1 MKDPDLLR
9 AVKPIVQGF
18 DELAIPYYIG
28 GSIASS
34 VYGMARSTID
44 VDLVADIESRHIMAL
59 MDRLEKNYYMDD
71 TAIADAIKP
80 GSSFNLIHLETS
92 IKIDVFI
99 PRDEIYHHTAMDRR
113 HRDTLFDENMITEFY
128 FCSPEDII
136 INKLQWYVSGGEVSE
151 RQWLDVSGVIKVQA
165 ESLDTTYLLRWS
177 KDLGLHELLVRAFE
191 EAGVHLQ
198 P

>member
-71 TAIADAIKP
+71 TAIADAIKR

>member
-9 AVKPIVQGF
+9 AVKPIVQVL

-71 TAIADAIKP
+71 TAIADAIKR

-177 KDLGLHELLVRAFE
+177 KDLGLHEFLVRAFE

>member
-9 AVKPIVQGF
+9 AVKPIVEVF

-44 VDLVADIESRHIMAL
+44 VDFVADIEPPHIMTL
-59 MDRLEKNYYMDD
+59 IDRLKKNYYIDEMM
-71 TAIADAIKP
+71 IANAIKR

-99 PRDEIYHHTAMDRR
+99 PRDQIYHHTAMDRR
-113 HRDTLFDENMITEFY
+113 HRDTLCEENTTTAGY

-136 INKLQWYVSGGEVSE
+136 INKLQWYEAGGGVSE

-177 KDLGLHELLVRAFE
+177 KYLGLHGLLARAFE
-191 EAGVHLQ
+191 EAGVSMQ
-198 P
+198 S

>member
-1 MKDPDLLR
+1 MKDPDLLL
-9 AVKPIVQGF
+9 AVNPVVQVF
-18 DELAIPYYIG
+18 DELAIPCYIG

-34 VYGMARSTID
+34 VYGIARSTTG
-44 VDLVADIESRHIMAL
+44 VDLVSDIEPPHIMTL
-59 MDRLEKNYYMDD
+59 MDRLKKNYYIDEMM
-71 TAIADAIKP
+71 IADAIKR

-113 HRDTLFDENMITEFY
+113 YRDTLFDENITTAVY

-136 INKLQWYVSGGEVSE
+136 INKLQWYEGGGGVSE

-177 KDLGLHELLVRAFE
+177 KDLGIFELLERAFA
-191 EAGVHLQ
+191 EAGVPL
-198 P
+198 

>member
-59 MDRLEKNYYMDD
+59 MDRLEKNYYIDD
-71 TAIADAIKP
+71 TAIADAIKR

-165 ESLDTTYLLRWS
+165 EFLDTTYLLRWS

-191 EAGVHLQ
+191 EAGVPLQ

>member
-44 VDLVADIESRHIMAL
+44 VDLVADIESRHVMAL
-59 MDRLEKNYYMDD
+59 MDRLEKNYYIDD
-71 TAIADAIKP
+71 TAIADAIKR

-113 HRDTLFDENMITEFY
+113 HRDTLFDENMTTEFY

-165 ESLDTTYLLRWS
+165 EFLDTTYLLRWS

-191 EAGVHLQ
+191 EAGVPLQ

>member
-9 AVKPIVQGF
+9 AVKPIVQVL